1 MTRTFPQPEKKETPT
16 QKLKR
21 ELAEAEAQRDGY
33 QKEASDLRKQIN
45 GKLEET
51 DSYKNLVKQV
61 DSLTLDRN
69 TAIKQRDR
77 YHAKV
82 QQLEDERDTLRKQ
95 LADLQA
101 TYEAQSAAES
111 VPDAQAIEV
120 PKVAQNGTQ
129 GGTEAIVEPLPDN
142 VRNDEDEDDEPI
154 DEESEEL
161 IENIVAYLKEAYANE
176 NKSISN
182 TRAKANVRYWRKT
195 AEGRKQFDIL
205 IEYFEGRLSA
215 TKRQMQAQ
223 NEKIQDLE
231 LQAKDRESTKQFNAT
246 MGNYAALSE
255 LSKQLKA
262 KQVEL
267 DASVTA
273 QNALKSDLDKLAA
286 KYMQATQHNARNA
299 GRKPKLTADQEQEIK
314 NLRSEGFNVRQIAA
328 KMSCSTGLVC
338 KILKNCINS

>member
-1 MTRTFPQPEKKETPT
+1 MARTFPQPEKKETPT

-82 QQLEDERDTLRKQ
+82 RQLESERESLKQQLAE
-95 LADLQA
+95 LQA
-101 TYEAQSAAES
+101 TYEAQSTAES

-129 GGTEAIVEPLPDN
+129 GGTEAIVEPLPENIPLEEWQQDIIGKLKEIYEN
-142 VRNDEDEDDEPI
+142 QNQNLKDGIATKILRIWSATLQTEEALKLLYDYFLAPLPYEDEQDVTSAEVFAQL
-154 DEESEEL
+154 EAQ
-161 IENIVAYLKEAYANE
+161 ENTIKGLKAQ
-176 NKSISN
+176 ISDTKN
-182 TRAKANVRYWRKT
+182 
-195 AEGRKQFDIL
+195 AEQ
-205 IEYFEGRLSA
+205 Y
-215 TKRQMQAQ
+215 
-223 NEKIQDLE
+223 N
-231 LQAKDRESTKQFNAT
+231 NA
-246 MGNYAALSE
+246 MSNYE
-255 LSKQLKA
+255 TISKQSKKIKELK
-262 KQVEL
+262 KQL
-267 DASVTA
+267 DTSVTA

-286 KYMQATQHNARNA
+286 EYTQATRHNARNA
-299 GRKPKLTADQEQEIK
+299 GRKSKLTADQEQEIK
-314 NLRSEGFNVRQIAA
+314 NLRSEGLNVRQIAA

-338 KILKNCINS
+338 KILKKCINI